1 MATASE
7 YVKAACLIG
16 SRNGKHELYPHYHNK
31 QSSEKQCRGETA
43 VLNQSRLSS
52 GPRSRE
58 QLCTARLGK
67 AY

>member
-31 QSSEKQCRGETA
+31 QSSESNVAER
-43 VLNQSRLSS
+43 RL
-52 GPRSRE
+52 
-58 QLCTARLGK
+58 C
-67 AY
+67 